1 MLQSQVLGPICDVVD
16 PRSDPRLNYLP
27 GIVDL
32 SQLASICTSEK
43 AVGFVTS
50 PPTIA
55 EVMTVADSGNVMP
68 PKSTWFSPKVGAGLF
83 LRRVI

>member
-1 MLQSQVLGPICDVVD
+1 VD
-16 PRSDPRLNYLP
+16 PRTDPRLNYLP

-32 SQLASICTSEK
+32 SELAETCRDQQ
-43 AVGFVTS
+43 AVGFVTR

-55 EVMTVADSGNVMP
+55 DVMTVADSGNVMP
-68 PKSTWFSPKVGAGLF
+68 PKSTWFSPKVGAGIF